1 MIYKFIYTF
10 ELPTTNKII
19 DANRKNPFAGANQK
33 KKFTDLI
40 AMVSRTQCKEKI
52 TNKVDITCYWYCKDR
67 RTDKDNITGGLKFVL
82 DGLQDA
88 GILKNDGWK
97 ELGDIC
103 HYFEVDKKN
112 PRQELEL
119 KEIERED
126 KE

>member
-19 DANRKNPFAGANQK
+19 DTNRKNPFAGANQK
-33 KKFTDLI
+33 KKFTELI
-40 AMVSRTQCKEKI
+40 SMVSRSQCKEKI
-52 TNKVDITCYWYCKDR
+52 TKKVDITCRWYCKDK

-97 ELGDIC
+97 EIGNIY
-103 HYFEVDKKN
+103 HFFKVDKKN
-112 PRQELEL
+112 PGLELEL
-119 KEIERED
+119 KEVEEKNER
-126 KE
+126 